1 MKSVKGFSLMVLASL
16 LAFTGAANAAIDV
29 TAATTGVGDAQ
40 TAVLAVIAVMV
51 TFAVAV
57 YGLKKVIRLFGR

>member
-1 MKSVKGFSLMVLASL
+1 MNAVKSFALMCLASL
-16 LAFTGAANAAIDV
+16 MAFTGAANAVIDV
-29 TAATTGVGDAQ
+29 TAATAGVGDAQ

>member
-1 MKSVKGFSLMVLASL
+1 MNKTLLRIGGGLGALAVAGSSF
-16 LAFTGAANAAIDV
+16 AVIDV
-29 TAATTGVGDAQ
+29 TAATAGVGDAQ